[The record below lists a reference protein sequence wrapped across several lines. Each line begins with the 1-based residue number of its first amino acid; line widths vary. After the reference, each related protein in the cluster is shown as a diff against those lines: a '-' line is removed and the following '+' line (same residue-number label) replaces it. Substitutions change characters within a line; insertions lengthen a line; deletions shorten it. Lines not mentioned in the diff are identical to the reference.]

1 MEIDLDSAVS
11 FVATHARVIERRRLQ
26 FLLDGGSPAGVLAAL
41 DAYRNPDGGYGWG
54 LEPDQRSST
63 SQPVAAMHALE
74 VLAAVR
80 DDSDRAMQICD
91 WLAAHTLP
99 DGGIAFGLP
108 HADTAGCAP
117 HWTGA
122 DTEKSSLQMTAQLAA
137 QAHRLARH
145 RKDIAEHP
153 WLVRA
158 TSFCLDSIDR
168 IDKAPH
174 PYELMFV
181 FLFLDAVADHDP
193 RADRLFDR
201 VQRFVVTDGPIS
213 VPEAEGEVLHL
224 LDFSAYAGS
233 RSRSLF
239 DQAAITADLHRL
251 ASQQQPDGGWQV
263 TFPASSPAA
272 ALEWRG
278 CATAQAVAT
287 LRGAAL

>member
-1 MEIDLDSAVS
+1 MEIDLGAAVS
-11 FVATHARVIERRRLQ
+11 FVATHARVIERRRLH
-26 FLLDGGSPAGVLAAL
+26 LLVDGGSPAGVLAAL

-74 VLAAVR
+74 VLATIG
-80 DDSDRAMQICD
+80 DDSDRATQICD
-91 WLAAHTLP
+91 WLAGHAMA
-99 DGGIAFGLP
+99 DGGIPFGLP
-108 HADTAGCAP
+108 CSDTAGCAP

-122 DTEKSSLQMTAQLAA
+122 DAHTSSLQMTAQLAA
-137 QAHRLARH
+137 QAHRVARH

-153 WLVRA
+153 WLVQA

-168 IDKAPH
+168 IEEAPH

-181 FLFLDAVADHDP
+181 FLFLDAVADHDS

-201 VQRFVVTDGPIS
+201 VLRFVVPDSPTS

-239 DQAAITADLHRL
+239 DRAAITADLHRL

-278 CATAQAVAT
+278 YATLQAVAT
-287 LRGAAL
+287 LRGGV